1 MKPSTKMR
9 CGTRIVRIYEEDIV
23 RITVLNGS
31 PKGEQNVS
39 SSYGAVQCA
48 RPVRVTAP
56 DLPLVLEV
64 SAKARG
70 HGVVPEVR
78 LTIARVRMD
87 SGRLI

>member
-1 MKPSTKMR
+1 MLWDT
-9 CGTRIVRIYEEDIV
+9 GIVCIYKEDIM

-39 SSYGAVQCA
+39 SSWGAVQ
-48 RPVRVTAP
+48 
-56 DLPLVLEV
+56 
-64 SAKARG
+64 
-70 HGVVPEVR
+70 R

>member
-1 MKPSTKMR
+1 M
-9 CGTRIVRIYEEDIV
+9 

-31 PKGEQNVS
+31 PKGEQSVS
-39 SSYGAVQCA
+39 SSWGAVQCA

-64 SAKARG
+64 SAKVRG

-78 LTIARVRMD
+78 LTIARVRMNP
-87 SGRLI
+87 GRLM

>member
-1 MKPSTKMR
+1 VLWDT
-9 CGTRIVRIYEEDIV
+9 GIVCIYKEDIM

-31 PKGEQNVS
+31 PKGEQSVTS
-39 SSYGAVQCA
+39 SWGAVQCA

-64 SAKARG
+64 SAKVRG
-70 HGVVPEVR
+70 HGVIPEVG
-78 LTIARVRMD
+78 LAIARVRMD